1 MRFYPIP
8 VWMVVVLCAFS
19 VACSHDLDGN
29 AIKPR
34 AESSPMPLDS
44 EQVSLSAAQ
53 VSCGVEN
60 DLWVAGPSDGG
71 QRTIYRLT
79 QKARDLQFSDDI
91 YANDP
96 GFSSPYTQV
105 RGKFYLQL
113 DSVVTIHDGTD
124 AFTKLVQATISV
136 KIPHSCFTAPL
147 PIMGIRQ
154 GKFSASVAPTMIYEN
169 SDDGWQPTH
178 LVH

>member
-1 MRFYPIP
+1 MRFFPIP

-29 AIKPR
+29 TIKPR
-34 AESSPMPLDS
+34 AESTPMPLDS

-60 DLWVAGPSDGG
+60 DLWATGSEDAG

-91 YANDP
+91 YAGDP
-96 GFSSPYTQV
+96 G
-105 RGKFYLQL
+105 
-113 DSVVTIHDGTD
+113 
-124 AFTKLVQATISV
+124 
-136 KIPHSCFTAPL
+136 FTAPL

-169 SDDGWQPTH
+169 SDDGWQPTR